1 MFVKMPERGMVKSRL
16 AVSVGKDMAL
26 GLYKCFV
33 SDIIGTLTGGGYPLA
48 IFFHPPESR
57 QRVVQWLG
65 DEHTLFP
72 QAGDD
77 LGERMKNAF
86 KTVFSQGFRSALLIG
101 SDSPDLPNQIID
113 EALIS
118 LKDHDVVLG
127 PSYDGGYYLIGF
139 RADAFLPQVF
149 DGIVWSTP
157 EVFKQTLDVLKKTNP
172 RFHILPKW
180 RDIDT
185 FDDLK
190 ALYLKNRD
198 TPFAESETIKYM
210 ENNRHGPYEHE

>member
-1 MFVKMPERGMVKSRL
+1 MMFVKMPERGMVKSRL
-16 AVSVGKDMAL
+16 AVSVGKDAAL

-57 QRVVQWLG
+57 ERVVQWLG

-86 KTVFSQGFRSALLIG
+86 KTVFSQGLRSALLVG
-101 SDSPDLPNQIID
+101 SDSPDLSSQIID

-127 PSYDGGYYLIGF
+127 PSCDGGYYLIGF
-139 RADAFLPQVF
+139 RADTFLPEVF
-149 DGIVWSTP
+149 DGIIWSTP
-157 EVFKQTLDVLKKTNP
+157 EVFKETLDALKKANS
-172 RFHILPKW
+172 RLHILPKW

-185 FDDLK
+185 LDDLK

-198 TPFAESETIKYM
+198 TPFAESETIK
-210 ENNRHGPYEHE
+210 

>member
-1 MFVKMPERGMVKSRL
+1 MMFVKMPERGAVKSRL
-16 AVSVGKDMAL
+16 ALSVGKDTAL
-26 GLYKCFV
+26 NLYKCFV
-33 SDIIGTLTGGGYPLA
+33 SDIIGTLTEGEYPLA
-48 IFFHPPESR
+48 IFFHPPGSR
-57 QRVVQWLG
+57 QKLVQWLG

-86 KTVFSQGFRSALLIG
+86 KTVFSRGFRSALLIG
-101 SDSPDLPNQIID
+101 SDSPDLPKQIID

-139 RADAFLPQVF
+139 KADAFLPQVF

-157 EVFKQTLDVLKKTNP
+157 EVFKETLDVQKKTNP

-185 FDDLK
+185 LDDLK

-198 TPFAESETIKYM
+198 TAFAESETIKYM
-210 ENNRHGPYEHE
+210 EQQAWAL

>member
-1 MFVKMPERGMVKSRL
+1 MLVKMPERGMVKSRL
-16 AVSVGKDMAL
+16 ALSIGNNAAL

-33 SDIIGTLTGGGYPLA
+33 SDIIGTLTGGGYSLT
-48 IFFHPPESR
+48 IFFHPPDSM
-57 QRVVQWLG
+57 QGVVQWLG
-65 DEHTLFP
+65 DEHRLFP
-72 QAGDD
+72 QTGDD

-101 SDSPDLPNQIID
+101 SDSPDLPNRIID

-139 RADAFLPQVF
+139 RTDTFLPQVF

-157 EVFKQTLDVLKKTNP
+157 AVFRQTLDVLKKTNP

-210 ENNRHGPYEHE
+210 ENNRYGSYEHE